1 MSSNEPEGNS
11 SRTSKVGKGYLMIRT
26 CVMSIS
32 ITHYSKSNSN
42 KRFLLLIPQIRIMVI
57 IINKNTL
64 KEIKEVISTTDAP
77 GTK

>member
-11 SRTSKVGKGYLMIRT
+11 SRTSKVGKSYLMIRT
-26 CVMSIS
+26 CKMS

-42 KRFLLLIPQIRIMVI
+42 KRFLLLITQIRIMVI

>member
-11 SRTSKVGKGYLMIRT
+11 SRTSKVGKSYLMIRT
-26 CVMSIS
+26 YVMNIS

-42 KRFLLLIPQIRIMVI
+42 KRVLLSITQVQIMVI

-64 KEIKEVISTTDAP
+64 KEI
-77 GTK
+77 

>member
-1 MSSNEPEGNS
+1 MPSNEPEGNS
-11 SRTSKVGKGYLMIRT
+11 SRTSKVGKSYLMIRT

-42 KRFLLLIPQIRIMVI
+42 RRVLLSITQVQIMVI

-64 KEIKEVISTTDAP
+64 KEI
-77 GTK
+77 